1 MNDAIKLCEENLRQ
15 PRPADGPVLGD
26 GIVLPHHLAFEGKQH
41 LHVFRHEVDRAP
53 RLAAGAVE
61 QVEEM
66 RRQAGAERAAAGRID
81 VHAVALQPIGGRAV
95 ALVDRGAD
103 AGLLQSLGQAQPAD
117 ATADDED
124 VEGSDRYVECSGAEG
139 RGHHTIPA

>member
-1 MNDAIKLCEENLRQ
+1 VNDAIKLCEENLPQ

-81 VHAVALQPIGGRAV
+81 VAV

-103 AGLLQSLGQAQPAD
+103 AGLLQSLGHAQPAD

-139 RGHHTIPA
+139 RGHHTTPA